1 VPFNKKKKKYF
12 AALLIIGDEILS
24 GRTQDTNTNFLAN
37 WLNEHGIQVRQVR
50 VIPDLKSEIIK
61 NINYL
66 RKKYDYLFTTGG
78 IGPTHDDITAESVA
92 KAFKVKYEY
101 NKEAYTILKNHY
113 KNSYFNAARKKMAK
127 MPKGVGLILNPS
139 SSAPG
144 FFIKNVY
151 VLPGVP
157 IILRSMMHHLEKL
170 IVGGQKKLCEN
181 IKIDFPESK
190 VSKVFS
196 NLQKRFKDLSL
207 GSYPF
212 FRSGKVG
219 VSLVIS
225 GYSSKRISDC
235 KKKLLLK
242 LKKIK
247 PYSI

>member
-1 VPFNKKKKKYF
+1 MPFIKKKKKYF

-37 WLNEHGIQVRQVR
+37 WLNEHGIQVREVR
-50 VIPDLKSEIIK
+50 VIPDLRHEIMKS
-61 NINYL
+61 INYL

-101 NKEAYTILKNHY
+101 NKEAYKILKDHY

-127 MPKGVGLILNPS
+127 MPKGAGLILNPS

-157 IILRSMMHHLEKL
+157 IILKSMLHYLEQL
-170 IVGGQKKLCEN
+170 IVGGQKKL
-181 IKIDFPESK
+181 SMT
-190 VSKVFS
+190 
-196 NLQKRFKDLSL
+196 
-207 GSYPF
+207 
-212 FRSGKVG
+212 
-219 VSLVIS
+219 
-225 GYSSKRISDC
+225 
-235 KKKLLLK
+235 
-242 LKKIK
+242 
-247 PYSI
+247 

>member
-1 VPFNKKKKKYF
+1 VPLNKKKKKYF

-37 WLNEHGIQVRQVR
+37 WLNDHGVQVREVR
-50 VIPDLKSEIIK
+50 VIPDLRSEIIENV
-61 NINYL
+61 NIL

-78 IGPTHDDITAESVA
+78 IGPTHDDITAKSISEA
-92 KAFKVKYEY
+92 LNLKYEY
-101 NKEAYTILKNHY
+101 NRQAYKILKDHY

-127 MPKGVGLILNPS
+127 MPKGAGLILNPS

-144 FFIKNVY
+144 FFIKNIF

-157 IILRSMMHHLEKL
+157 IILKSMMHHLEQL
-170 IVGGQKKLCEN
+170 ITGGQKKLSEN

-196 NLQKRFKDLSL
+196 NVQNKFKDLSL

-212 FRSGKVG
+212 FKSGKVG

-225 GYSSKRISDC
+225 GYSSKRISSC
-235 KKKLLLK
+235 KKQLLSK
-242 LKKIK
+242 LKKIN
-247 PYSI
+247 

>member
-37 WLNEHGIQVRQVR
+37 WLNEHGIQVREVR
-50 VIPDLKSEIIK
+50 VIPDLRLEIIK
-61 NINYL
+61 SINHL

-92 KAFKVKYEY
+92 KALKVKYEY
-101 NKEAYTILKNHY
+101 NKEAYKILKDHY
-113 KNSYFNAARKKMAK
+113 KKSYFNAARKKMAK
-127 MPKGVGLILNPS
+127 MPEGASLILNPS

-157 IILRSMMHHLEKL
+157 IILKSMMHHLEQL
-170 IVGGQKKLCEN
+170 IVGGQKKLSEN

-196 NLQKRFKDLSL
+196 NLQKKFRDLSL

-212 FRSGKVG
+212 FKSGKVG

-225 GYSSKRISDC
+225 GYSSKRIFDC
-235 KKKLLLK
+235 KKQLLLK

-247 PYSI
+247 TH